1 MIERAINHCDKAPNG
16 GVTHAQPTGRQGDG
30 PAGQMGT
37 YVYREQE
44 LPVDMVRLRS
54 DIVLL
59 SLSVQVSIRLSA
71 DNMIFISI
79 FHRSKFVGMMSF
91 SILLCLNKG

>member
-37 YVYREQE
+37 YVYTEKE

-59 SLSVQVSIRLSA
+59 SLSVQVSI
-71 DNMIFISI
+71 
-79 FHRSKFVGMMSF
+79 
-91 SILLCLNKG
+91 